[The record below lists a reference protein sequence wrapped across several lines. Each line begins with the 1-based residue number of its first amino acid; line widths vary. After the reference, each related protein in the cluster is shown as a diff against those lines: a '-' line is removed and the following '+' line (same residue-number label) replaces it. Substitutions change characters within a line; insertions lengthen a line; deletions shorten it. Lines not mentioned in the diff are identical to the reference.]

1 MLSVSGALLV
11 KLFGAETNEV
21 ARFAARAAEIGRLS
35 LRQALVGR
43 WFQVLLACYESIGT
57 AVLFGLGGLLV
68 LRGQIGLGAVVALGT
83 LLKRLYGP
91 ARQLLPWI

>member
-43 WFQVLLACYESIGT
+43 WFQYCWPVTNRSAPPCCSAWEDCWCF
-57 AVLFGLGGLLV
+57 AA
-68 LRGQIGLGAVVALGT
+68 QIGLGAVVALGT